1 MSTQA
6 VIDRINNM
14 TDEGVDLIDQIIN
27 SLSPRYFVVQPD
39 VLNKPDVSKRI
50 GLGKGI
56 IGNTDH
62 FDDDNDEIANMFTG
76 DSV

>member
-1 MSTQA
+1 MSTKA

-14 TDEGVDLIDQIIN
+14 TDEGVNLIDQIIS
-27 SLSPRYFVVQPD
+27 SLSPRYFIVQPD

-50 GLGKGI
+50 GIGKGI

-62 FDDDNDEIANMFTG
+62 FDDDNDEITG
-76 DSV
+76 L

>member
-6 VIDRINNM
+6 VIDRINNV

>member
-27 SLSPRYFVVQPD
+27 SLSPRYFIVQPD

-50 GLGKGI
+50 GIGKGI

>member
-50 GLGKGI
+50 GIGKGI

-76 DSV
+76 DKL

>member
-14 TDEGVDLIDQIIN
+14 TDEDVELIDQIIN
-27 SLSPRYFVVQPD
+27 SLSPRYFLVQPEM
-39 VLNKPDVSKRI
+39 LKKNDVSKRI
-50 GLGKGI
+50 GIGKGI

>member
-6 VIDRINNM
+6 VIEQISKL

-27 SLSPRYFVVQPD
+27 SLSPRYFLVQPD
-39 VLNKPDVSKRI
+39 TLKKADVSKRI
-50 GLGKGI
+50 GAGKGI

-62 FDDDNDEIANMFTG
+62 FDDDNDEIAQMITG
-76 DSV
+76 NPL

>member
-50 GLGKGI
+50 GIGKGI